1 MSLLS
6 SCDVPIFNDTI
17 TGCGCHF
24 IDGREVLGK
33 CIDTVSVTIT
43 QCTDKGLSKDSF
55 ELCGVQCSSILSS
68 SLEWMEFRIQVS
80 WEGGFS
86 CIRDGDVRV
95 RRT

>member
-1 MSLLS
+1 MRLEGMSLLS

-33 CIDTVSVTIT
+33 CIDTVSMTIT
-43 QCTDKGLSKDSF
+43 QGTDKGLSKDSF
-55 ELCGVQCSSILSS
+55 E
-68 SLEWMEFRIQVS
+68 VS